1 MAKKKSSHIDFP
13 FYRYLSLFIDQER
26 KRIYKE
32 FKGITKKFL
41 IFNNPDENV
50 ETYLRK
56 PQFEALEMYIFL
68 KEFCGNKHLNE
79 IFEDWFYKQKQFEDR
94 LSVGIDSSGQTSLFS
109 DKEYDMSEDKDLYLA
124 VFNQI
129 KEFEQSYP
137 NYIFSLTMGL
147 GKTVLMAT
155 SIFYE
160 FLLANKFPKD
170 SKYCHNALVFAP
182 DKTVLQSLKEIQTFD
197 KSKVVPPEYVN
208 FIENI
213 KFHFLDDS
221 GLTLNLLDGSR
232 FNIIISNT
240 QKIILKRQQKEQTP
254 TQQLFSERANAF
266 LEMGEELYGEELN
279 EPNLLT
285 NQRFESLR
293 RISQLGIYVDEAHHV
308 FGSTLKN
315 DFDPNKATSLRN
327 TINKLATSLSD
338 AGTHIVGCYN
348 YTGTPYVGK
357 RLLPEVVY
365 YYGLKDA
372 IDNKYLKKVKLEEF
386 ENIRSQTQAFV
397 RHSITEFWSAY
408 NGKRYEGMLPK
419 IAFFASSIDELQN
432 ELRPAV
438 EQVLIEL
445 NIPTSKILV
454 NVGDTTI
461 TNNDDLR
468 EFINLDTIGSE
479 KQFILLVNKGKEG
492 WNCRSLFGVGMHRSP
507 KSKIFV
513 LQATMRC
520 LRKITEHQETAMVF
534 LSKENVDILNNELE
548 ENFRLTID
556 DLKGEPEDKELV
568 EVRLVPPPVKL
579 KLKQVKKLHKLKER
593 HLSDGINFEF
603 EKSDTDRYRIIQTER
618 SITDLSKKGYSKD
631 ITHIKEK
638 FEYSTLVLVAEIARY
653 LNLKPTQIK
662 QTLQNS
668 KQGLN
673 DVLKWVNDYNEL
685 LYDWVIPKLFNYY
698 WDLQEFTSTDEIEV
712 ELVKEPKDGF
722 YQMKVKPELLAS
734 LADSQYLPFKD
745 KSFHLDNYCFDSVPE
760 RTLFKTL
767 LDEGKVDKVWF
778 TGMLTH
784 GQSDFVIHYVDS
796 VSHTLRS
803 YYPDFLVLLKDG
815 SYVILEVKADYM
827 IDDEVVKAK
836 SEYATQLADANRMR
850 YEIIP
855 ATKAS
860 IYGLKLF
867 DKN

>member
-13 FYRYLSLFIDQER
+13 FYRYLSLFISQER

-32 FKGITKKFL
+32 FEKLTKKFL
-41 IFNNPDENV
+41 TFNNPDENV
-50 ETYLRK
+50 EAYLRK
-56 PQFEALEMYIFL
+56 PQFEALEMYVFL
-68 KEFCGNKHLNE
+68 KEFCENKHLNE
-79 IFEDWFYKQKQFEDR
+79 IFEDWFYKQNKFDGREIMG
-94 LSVGIDSSGQTSLFS
+94 LESSGQINLF
-109 DKEYDMSEDKDLYLA
+109 ENEFRFEEDKDLYLA

-160 FLLANKFPKD
+160 FLLANKYPKD
-170 SKYCHNALVFAP
+170 PKYCHNALIFAP

-221 GLTLNLLDGSR
+221 GLTLNLLDGSKY
-232 FNIIISNT
+232 NIIISNT
-240 QKIILKRQQKEQTP
+240 QKIILKRQQKEP
-254 TQQLFSERANAF
+254 NATDNF
-266 LEMGEELYGEELN
+266 FNSATNSFVEWGKEEYGEELN
-279 EPNLLT
+279 DANLLT

-327 TINKLATSLSD
+327 TINKLAKSLSD

-397 RHSITEFWSAY
+397 RHSITEFWNAY

-438 EQVLIEL
+438 EKVLIEL

-468 EFINLDTIGSE
+468 EFINLDTIGSD

-520 LRKITEHQETAMVF
+520 LRKITEYQETAMVF
-534 LSKENVDILNNELE
+534 LSKENVDILNAELE
-548 ENFRLTID
+548 ENFRLTVD
-556 DLKGEPEDKELV
+556 DLKGEPEDKEFV

-593 HLSDGINFEF
+593 HISDGINFEF
-603 EKSDTDRYRIIQTER
+603 EKADTDRYRIIQTER

-662 QTLQNS
+662 QTLQDS
-668 KQGLN
+668 KQGL
-673 DVLKWVNDYNEL
+673 DEVLKWVNDYNEL
-685 LYDWVIPKLFNYY
+685 LYDWVIPRLFNYY

-722 YQMKVKPELLAS
+722 YRMKVKPELLAS
-734 LADSQYLPFKD
+734 LADNQYIPFKD
-745 KSFHLDNYCFDSVPE
+745 KSFHLDNYCFDSFPE
-760 RTLFKTL
+760 STLFKTL

-784 GQSDFVIHYVDS
+784 GQSDFVIHYVDN

-836 SEYATQLADANRMR
+836 SEYAKQLADANRMR

-855 ATKAS
+855 ATKAA

>member
-13 FYRYLSLFIDQER
+13 FYRYLNLFISQER

-32 FKGITKKFL
+32 FKGITKKYL
-41 IFNNPDENV
+41 IFNNPEENV
-50 ETYLRK
+50 EAYLRK
-56 PQFEALEMYIFL
+56 PQFEALEMYVFL
-68 KEFCGNKHLNE
+68 KEFCENKHLNE
-79 IFEDWFYKQKQFEDR
+79 IFIEWVYKKNEFEDR
-94 LSVGIDSSGQTSLFS
+94 ETTGLSSKGQIDLFENEFNF
-109 DKEYDMSEDKDLYLA
+109 DENKDLYQA

-129 KEFEQSYP
+129 EEFKQEYP

-170 SKYCHNALVFAP
+170 PKFCHNALVFAP

-213 KFHFLDDS
+213 KFHFLDDT
-221 GLTLNLLDGSR
+221 GLTLNLLEGSR

-240 QKIILKRQQKEQTP
+240 QKIILRRQQKEQTQ
-254 TQQLFSERANAF
+254 TQQLFSDRTHAF
-266 LEMGEELYGEELN
+266 LKMGEDLYGEELN
-279 EPNLLT
+279 EHNLLT

-308 FGSTLKN
+308 FGSTLKK

-327 TINKLATSLSD
+327 TINKLAESLNY

-372 IDNKYLKKVKLEEF
+372 IDNKYLKKVKVEEF

-397 RHSITEFWSAY
+397 RYSITKFWDAY
-408 NGKRYEGMLPK
+408 DGKRFEGMLPK

-445 NIPTSKILV
+445 NIPISKILV
-454 NVGDTTI
+454 NVGDATI

-468 EFINLDTIGSE
+468 EFINLDTISSE
-479 KQFILLVNKGKEG
+479 KQFVLLVNKGKEG
-492 WNCRSLFGVGMHRSP
+492 WNCRSLFGVGMHRCP

-520 LRKITEHQETAMVF
+520 LRKITEYQETAMVF
-534 LSKENVDILNNELE
+534 LSKENVDILNAELE

-556 DLKGEPEDKELV
+556 DLKGENDDKELV
-568 EVRLVPPPVKL
+568 EVRFVPPPVEL
-579 KLKQVKKLHKLKER
+579 KLKQVKKLYKLKER
-593 HLSDGINFEF
+593 KLNEGIDFEF
-603 EKSDTDRYRIIQTER
+603 EKVDIERYRIILTEK
-618 SITDLSKKGYSKD
+618 SITDLSKKRYSKD
-631 ITHIKEK
+631 ITYIKEK
-638 FEYSTLVLVAEIARY
+638 FKYSTLLLIGEISRY
-653 LNLKPTQIK
+653 LNIKPTHIK
-662 QTLQNS
+662 QILQES
-668 KQGLN
+668 IQRL
-673 DVLKWVNDYNEL
+673 DEVLKWVNDYNEL

-698 WDLQEFTSTDEIEV
+698 WDIQEFTSTDEIKV
-712 ELVKEPKDGF
+712 ELVKAPKEGF

-734 LADSQYLPFKD
+734 LEDNKYKPFKN

-760 RTLFKTL
+760 KTLFQTL
-767 LDEGKVDKVWF
+767 LNENKVDKVWF
-778 TGMLTH
+778 TGMLAN
-784 GQSDFVIHYVDS
+784 GQSDFVIHYIDN

-836 SEYATQLADANRMR
+836 SEYAKQLADANKMR
-850 YEIIP
+850 YEIIQSSNP
-855 ATKAS
+855 TIK
-860 IYGLKLF
+860 F
-867 DKN
+867 